1 MLLVQSFWI
10 RGMIVLVRHICE
22 IGLSVI
28 LMWGRDGILNC
39 TLSTRQIDHC
49 KYVGKQH
56 SNTLLRDET
65 SRGVTVITESTL
77 NFVIIAIPINSE

>member
-28 LMWGRDGILNC
+28 LMWGRDGILNY
-39 TLSTRQIDHC
+39 TLST
-49 KYVGKQH
+49 
-56 SNTLLRDET
+56 LRIE
-65 SRGVTVITESTL
+65 VIAEAS
-77 NFVIIAIPINSE
+77 IGMWY